1 MAESGVR
8 FGGMTRDPSSGAL
21 PPTARG
27 RATRQALLDA
37 AEEVFDECTFDRASV
52 AEITRRAGV
61 AQGTFYLY
69 FPDKRS
75 VFAELVRSLSSGVR
89 QSIARAI
96 KDEPDRLAAERRGF
110 EVFFEYIR
118 RHRPFYK
125 LVGEA
130 EFVDPDLYR
139 WYYERFG
146 EGYIKGI
153 NRAIEAGQIPGDI
166 DPEVLAYCLMGIGD
180 FIGMRYVLWGEQ
192 AIPQQVFAG
201 VFRFIAR
208 GMGAEVPR

>member
-1 MAESGVR
+1 
-8 FGGMTRDPSSGAL
+8 MTRDRSPRAL
-21 PPTARG
+21 PQTERG
-27 RATRQALLDA
+27 RATRQAILDA
-37 AEEVFDECTFDRASV
+37 AERVFDECTFDRASV
-52 AEITRRAGV
+52 SEITRRAGV

-69 FPDKRS
+69 FPDKKS
-75 VFAELVRSLSSGVR
+75 VFAELVRSLSSGLR
-89 QSIARAI
+89 QAIARVI
-96 KDEPDRLAAERRGF
+96 EDEPDRLAAERRGF

-125 LVGEA
+125 LVHEA

-146 EGYIKGI
+146 EGYTKGI
-153 NRAIEAGQIPGDI
+153 TRAIEAGQIPGDI
-166 DPEVLAYCLMGIGD
+166 DSEALAYCLMGIGD
-180 FIGMRYVLWGEQ
+180 FIGMRYVLWGGQ
-192 AIPQQVFAG
+192 GIPPRVFED